1 MDREADQYS
10 HKLSA
15 NAVRTCSGQVSD
27 YAFSECGRREETK
40 IPVTVRMLGH
50 DVASVYV
57 PEEID
62 DEDHLEEVK
71 REEECDVE
79 PCDGGDELPL

>member
-1 MDREADQYS
+1 MKRFEIIDG
-10 HKLSA
+10 KC
-15 NAVRTCSGQVSD
+15 VI
-27 YAFSECGRREETK
+27 REETK
-40 IPVTVRMLGH
+40 IPATVRMLGH

-71 REEECDVE
+71 REECDVE
-79 PCDGGDELPL
+79 PCDGGDELPF

>member
-1 MDREADQYS
+1 MKRFEIIDDKCVIPE
-10 HKLSA
+10 
-15 NAVRTCSGQVSD
+15 G
-27 YAFSECGRREETK
+27 TK

-57 PEEID
+57 SEEID

-71 REEECDVE
+71 REEE
-79 PCDGGDELPL
+79 

>member
-1 MDREADQYS
+1 MKRFEIIDDKCVIPE
-10 HKLSA
+10 
-15 NAVRTCSGQVSD
+15 G
-27 YAFSECGRREETK
+27 TK
-40 IPVTVRMLGH
+40 IPLTVQMLGH

-57 PEEID
+57 SEEID

-79 PCDGGDELPL
+79 PCDGGDELPF

>member
-1 MDREADQYS
+1 MKRFEIIDDKCVIPE
-10 HKLSA
+10 
-15 NAVRTCSGQVSD
+15 G
-27 YAFSECGRREETK
+27 TK

-50 DVASVYV
+50 DVACVYV
-57 PEEID
+57 PDEID

-79 PCDGGDELPL
+79 PCDGGDELPF

>member
-1 MDREADQYS
+1 MRHPRGNQD
-10 HKLSA
+10 
-15 NAVRTCSGQVSD
+15 SGYGTD
-27 YAFSECGRREETK
+27 AR
-40 IPVTVRMLGH
+40 
-50 DVASVYV
+50 AWSVYV

-79 PCDGGDELPL
+79 PCDGGDELPF

>member
-1 MDREADQYS
+1 M
-10 HKLSA
+10 
-15 NAVRTCSGQVSD
+15 
-27 YAFSECGRREETK
+27 GRFASNISRNQAYEKMKKCKFEIIDGKCVIREETK
-40 IPVTVRMLGH
+40 IPLTVRMLGH

-79 PCDGGDELPL
+79 PCDGGDELPF

>member
-1 MDREADQYS
+1 MKRFEIIDDKCVIHE
-10 HKLSA
+10 
-15 NAVRTCSGQVSD
+15 G
-27 YAFSECGRREETK
+27 TK
-40 IPVTVRMLGH
+40 SPVTVRMLGH

-57 PEEID
+57 SEEID

-79 PCDGGDELPL
+79 PCDGGDELPF

>member
-1 MDREADQYS
+1 MERFEIIDG
-10 HKLSA
+10 KC
-15 NAVRTCSGQVSD
+15 VIPG
-27 YAFSECGRREETK
+27 ETK

-79 PCDGGDELPL
+79 PCDGGDELPF